1 MAQLETV
8 EGIAGVYAAKL
19 RASGVKT
26 TGALL
31 EMGAT
36 VRGREEIVA
45 KSGISHKLIL
55 KWVNQCD
62 LHRIRGVGQ
71 ESAELLELA
80 GVDTVPELAQRK
92 AERLRARM
100 AEANARRRSV
110 RQLPALSAVERW
122 IEQAK
127 TLPRIIKY

>member
-1 MAQLETV
+1 M
-8 EGIAGVYAAKL
+8 
-19 RASGVKT
+19 KT

-31 EMGAT
+31 EMGASA
-36 VRGREEIVA
+36 RGRQEIAA

-71 ESAELLELA
+71 EYAELLELA

-92 AERLRARM
+92 ADRLRARM
-100 AEANARRRSV
+100 AEANGRRRSV

-127 TLPRIIKY
+127 PLPRLVKY

>member
-36 VRGREEIVA
+36 ARGRQEIEA

-55 KWVNQCD
+55 RWVNQCD
-62 LHRIRGVGQ
+62 LCRIRGVGQ
-71 ESAELLELA
+71 DYAELLEVS

-92 AERLRARM
+92 AQALRARM
-100 AEANARRRSV
+100 TEANARRRCV
-110 RQLPALSAVERW
+110 RQLPALKAVERW
-122 IEQAK
+122 IQQAK
-127 TLPRIIKY
+127 SLPRVVKY